1 MPSWG
6 NTDAANN
13 LPVFA
18 ELREVRPVTYLVT
31 ANATTAGNTLVFTT
45 AVPASITAGLYV
57 YAANDANNAISRL
70 AKDLSVIRPNDID
83 FYRSNNRVSVVS
95 DAANGILRL
104 VNNVKGTLAS
114 GATVYFG
121 TGIPSTKLAF
131 PNRAND
137 VILITASRMANTE
150 GTTYG
155 GGSDVAN
162 TLLGNLNAGWNRITR
177 KVNNDGTERFLKE
190 TLVALANPVA
200 YNVSSAN
207 TSSNAIF
214 GGL

>member
-1 MPSWG
+1 M
-6 NTDAANN
+6 
-13 LPVFA
+13 
-18 ELREVRPVTYLVT
+18 
-31 ANATTAGNTLVFTT
+31 
-45 AVPASITAGLYV
+45 
-57 YAANDANNAISRL
+57 
-70 AKDLSVIRPNDID
+70 SVIDQNDID

-95 DAANGILRL
+95 DAANGVLRL

-114 GATVYFG
+114 GSLVYFG
-121 TGIPSTKLAF
+121 TAIPSANLAF

-137 VILITASRMANTE
+137 VILITATRMANTE

-155 GGSDVAN
+155 AGSDVAN
-162 TLLGNLNAGWNRITR
+162 TLLGNTNAGWNRITR

-200 YNVSSAN
+200 ANISSAN